1 MIRIYPLNEKK
12 SLYPILAYWSFNN
25 WYMGRD
31 VPFRYVLQEYSRR
44 ADNESLPYSFV
55 ACMNDLPVGMVSI
68 KYNDMLNRPDLSPW
82 LSALYVAPE
91 YRNTG
96 IGGLLIST
104 VLQDCADNGIQRIFL
119 FVDSRYRKKLS
130 DYYSGLGWIFLDE
143 EKDSD
148 GNATRIYFYETG
160 NRQVQAGR

>member
-1 MIRIYPLNEKK
+1 MIRIFPLHEKK

-31 VPFRYVLQEYSRR
+31 VPFRYVLQEYRRR
-44 ADNESLPYSFV
+44 ADKESLPYSFV
-55 ACMNDLPVGMVSI
+55 ACMDDLPVGMVSV

-82 LSALYVAPE
+82 LSALYVVPE

-96 IGGLLIST
+96 IGSLLINE
-104 VLQDCADNGIQRIFL
+104 VLQDCADNCVKRIFL
-119 FVDSRYRKKLS
+119 FVDSRYLDKLVH
-130 DYYSGLGWIFLDE
+130 YYTKRGWIYLDE

-148 GNATRIYFYETG
+148 GNATKIFFYEIG
-160 NRQVQAGR
+160 ERPVRAGL

>member
-1 MIRIYPLNEKK
+1 
-12 SLYPILAYWSFNN
+12 
-25 WYMGRD
+25 
-31 VPFRYVLQEYSRR
+31 
-44 ADNESLPYSFV
+44 
-55 ACMNDLPVGMVSI
+55 
-68 KYNDMLNRPDLSPW
+68 
-82 LSALYVAPE
+82 
-91 YRNTG
+91 
-96 IGGLLIST
+96 

-160 NRQVQAGR
+160 NRPVQGGR